1 MTTEE
6 QMKFSQRY
14 ARFNTQPQ
22 SLLGKVLTLV
32 LGAAFLV
39 LAFMFSLVA
48 LAVVAVGGTLLWG
61 WLWWKTRAIRKQMR
75 EQGPGFPPQPTEG
88 NIIDGEVIRDTDAPP
103 QSGRLLRCPAREPV
117 ANRRSCAEFPSFQ
130 INRGKTM
137 VF

>member
-48 LAVVAVGGTLLWG
+48 LAVVAVGGTMLWG

-75 EQGPGFPPQPTEG
+75 EQGRVFPPQPTEG

-103 QSGRLLRCPAREPV
+103 QSGRLLR
-117 ANRRSCAEFPSFQ
+117 
-130 INRGKTM
+130 
-137 VF
+137 

>member
-48 LAVVAVGGTLLWG
+48 LAVVAVGGTMLWG

-75 EQGPGFPPQPTEG
+75 EQGPGFPPQPTVG

-103 QSGRLLRCPAREPV
+103 QSGRLLR
-117 ANRRSCAEFPSFQ
+117 
-130 INRGKTM
+130 
-137 VF
+137 

>member
-48 LAVVAVGGTLLWG
+48 LAVVAVGGTMLWG

-75 EQGPGFPPQPTEG
+75 
-88 NIIDGEVIRDTDAPP
+88 
-103 QSGRLLRCPAREPV
+103 
-117 ANRRSCAEFPSFQ
+117 
-130 INRGKTM
+130 
-137 VF
+137 

>member
-48 LAVVAVGGTLLWG
+48 LAVVAIGGTLLWG
-61 WLWWKTRAIRKQMR
+61 WLWWKTRAIRKQIR
-75 EQGPGFPPQPTEG
+75 EQGPGFPPGFPPQPTEG

-103 QSGRLLRCPAREPV
+103 QSGRLLR
-117 ANRRSCAEFPSFQ
+117 
-130 INRGKTM
+130 
-137 VF
+137 

>member
-22 SLLGKVLTLV
+22 SLLGKLLTLV

-88 NIIDGEVIRDTDAPP
+88 YIIDGEVIRDTDAPP
-103 QSGRLLRCPAREPV
+103 QSSRLLR
-117 ANRRSCAEFPSFQ
+117 
-130 INRGKTM
+130 
-137 VF
+137 

>member
-75 EQGPGFPPQPTEG
+75 EQGTGFPPQPTEG

-103 QSGRLLRCPAREPV
+103 QSGRLLR
-117 ANRRSCAEFPSFQ
+117 
-130 INRGKTM
+130 
-137 VF
+137 

>member
-61 WLWWKTRAIRKQMR
+61 WLWWNCLLYTS
-75 EQGPGFPPQPTEG
+75 
-88 NIIDGEVIRDTDAPP
+88 DA
-103 QSGRLLRCPAREPV
+103 ADE
-117 ANRRSCAEFPSFQ
+117 
-130 INRGKTM
+130 
-137 VF
+137 